1 MNRVHPFFFFISRYE
16 NEDGTIVHQSGEM
29 KMMDHDGEK
38 MMGESVEG
46 AYSYKD
52 DDGNTIS
59 LTYTADENGFRPVS
73 I

>member
-1 MNRVHPFFFFISRYE
+1 
-16 NEDGTIVHQSGEM
+16 
-29 KMMDHDGEK
+29 MMDHEGEK

-59 LTYTADENGFRPVS
+59 LTYTADENGFRPVN